1 MSHKNTYFSR
11 PHGNLFV
18 ILQTVYDIQTMK
30 RQLKIWLECFRL
42 RTLPVSL
49 SGVVIAIGLAVW
61 YGHFKWIPA
70 VLCLVFALLAQIAS
84 NTANEYFDYLKGTDK
99 PGRVGPRRGVT
110 EGDIRPDTLRN
121 VTFGLLALAGIVGC
135 GLIPY
140 GGWWL
145 LPVGIVIALG
155 ALAYST
161 GPYPLSYHGL
171 GELMVFI
178 FFGLV
183 PVNLTYYVMAL
194 QFHPVVI
201 LFSISIGLLG
211 VNVLLV
217 NNYRDV
223 EDDREAG
230 KRTSV
235 VLFGRKAAAFSYLL
249 NGYLGMAVLA
259 VFWFLIVVGRDMMLP
274 KWTLAIPVLY
284 LVLHTAT
291 WYKLTH
297 RDGAALNPLLGETAR
312 NMLIFT
318 LLLTIVFIIY
328 A

>member
-1 MSHKNTYFSR
+1 
-11 PHGNLFV
+11 
-18 ILQTVYDIQTMK
+18 MK
-30 RQLKIWLECFRL
+30 KQIKIWMECFRP
-42 RTLPVSL
+42 RTLPVSM
-49 SGVVIAIGLAVW
+49 SGVIIAIGLA
-61 YGHFKWIPA
+61 KWHHQFQWVPA
-70 VLCLVFALLAQIAS
+70 VLCLAFALLAQIAS

-110 EGDIRPDTLRN
+110 EGDIRPATLRN
-121 VTFGLLALAGIVGC
+121 VTFGLLALAGVVGC

-145 LPVGIVIALG
+145 LPVGIVIALA

-171 GELMVFI
+171 GELTVFI

-183 PVNLTYYVMAL
+183 PVNLTYYVMAHRFDPL
-194 QFHPVVI
+194 VL
-201 LFSISIGLLG
+201 LFSIAMGLLG

-230 KRTSV
+230 KRTQTV
-235 VLFGRKAAAFSYLL
+235 MRGRPVTAFAYLL
-249 NGYLGMAVLA
+249 NGYTGMAILA
-259 VFWFLIVVGRDMMLP
+259 VFWFMIGYMHLLP
-274 KWTLAIPVLY
+274 VWTLAIPVLY
-284 LVLHTAT
+284 LVMHTST
-291 WYKLTH
+291 WYKLRH

-318 LLLTIVFIIY
+318 ILFTIVFIIY
-328 A
+328 S

>member
-1 MSHKNTYFSR
+1 
-11 PHGNLFV
+11 
-18 ILQTVYDIQTMK
+18 MK

-49 SGVVIAIGLAVW
+49 SGVVIAIGLAQW
-61 YGHFKWIPA
+61 YGHFKWVPA
-70 VLCLVFALLAQIAS
+70 MLCLLFALLAQIVS
-84 NTANEYFDYLKGTDK
+84 NTANEYFDYLSGTDK

-110 EGDIRPDTLRN
+110 EGDISPRTLRN
-121 VTFGLLALAGIVGC
+121 VTIGLLALACAVGC
-135 GLIPY
+135 CLIPY

-145 LPVGIVIALG
+145 LPVGIVIVVA

-183 PVNLTYYVMAL
+183 PVNLTYYVQAL
-194 QFHPVVI
+194 RWDPLV
-201 LFSISIGLLG
+201 LLCSITTGLLA
-211 VNVLLV
+211 VNVLLI

-223 EDDREAG
+223 VDDREAG

-235 VLFGRKAAAFSYLL
+235 VIFGRPAAAFSYLL
-249 NGYLGMAVLA
+249 NGYMGMALLTVL
-259 VFWFLIVVGRDMMLP
+259 WLMIVLGRMPL
-274 KWTLAIPVLY
+274 WTLAIPVIY

-291 WYKLTH
+291 WYKLRH

-318 LLLTIVFIIY
+318 VLLTIAMIIY
-328 A
+328 S

>member
-1 MSHKNTYFSR
+1 M
-11 PHGNLFV
+11 
-18 ILQTVYDIQTMK
+18 
-30 RQLKIWLECFRL
+30 ECFRL
-42 RTLPVSL
+42 RTLPVSM
-49 SGVVIAIGLAVW
+49 SGVIIAIGIAKW
-61 YGHFKWIPA
+61 MGHFKWVPA
-70 VLCLVFALLAQIAS
+70 LLCLVFALLAQIVS

-110 EGDIRPDTLRN
+110 EGDIKPSTLRN
-121 VTFGLLALAGIVGC
+121 VTLGLMALAGIVGC

-145 LPVGIVIALG
+145 LPVGIVIGLA

-171 GELMVFI
+171 GELTVFI

-183 PVNLTYYVMAL
+183 PVNLTYFVQAL
-194 QFHPVVI
+194 RWDALP
-201 LFSISIGLLG
+201 LLMSITIGLLA
-211 VNVLLV
+211 VNVLLI

-223 EDDREAG
+223 DDDREAG

-235 VLFGRKAAAFSYLL
+235 VIFGRPAAALSYLI
-249 NGYLGMAVLA
+249 NGYAGMFSLSPVWLGIAL
-259 VFWFLIVVGRDMMLP
+259 GSNLP
-274 KWTLAIPVLY
+274 RWTLAIPVIY

-291 WYKLTH
+291 WYKLRH

-318 LLLTIVFIIY
+318 LLLTIALIIY
-328 A
+328 S

>member
-1 MSHKNTYFSR
+1 MN
-11 PHGNLFV
+11 
-18 ILQTVYDIQTMK
+18 

-49 SGVVIAIGLAVW
+49 SGVVIAIGLAKW
-61 YGHFKWIPA
+61 LGHFHWKPA
-70 VLCLVFALLAQIAS
+70 VLCLVFGLLAQIVS
-84 NTANEYFDYLKGTDK
+84 NTANEYFDFKKGTDK

-110 EGDIRPDTLRN
+110 EGDISPKTLRN
-121 VTFGLLALAGIVGC
+121 VTFGLLVLAGVVGC
-135 GLIPY
+135 CLIPF
-140 GGWWL
+140 GGWRL
-145 LPVGIVIALG
+145 LPMGIVIALA

-178 FFGLV
+178 FFGIV
-183 PVNLTYYVMAL
+183 PVNLTYYVQAL
-194 QFHPVVI
+194 RWDPMVI
-201 LFSISIGLLG
+201 LFSITIGLLA

-235 VLFGRKAAAFSYLL
+235 VIFGRQPASLAYLI
-249 NGYLGMAVLA
+249 NGFAGMGMLSALWVMIAVR
-259 VFWFLIVVGRDMMLP
+259 WGIGRSLP
-274 KWTLAIPVLY
+274 VWTLAIPVLY
-284 LVLHTAT
+284 LIMHTFT
-291 WYKLTH
+291 WYKLTR

-318 LLLTIVFIIY
+318 LLFTIIFFIY
-328 A
+328 S

>member
-1 MSHKNTYFSR
+1 MKNK
-11 PHGNLFV
+11 
-18 ILQTVYDIQTMK
+18 I
-30 RQLKIWLECFRL
+30 KIWLECFRL

-49 SGVVIAIGLAVW
+49 SGVIIAIGLAVW
-61 YGHFKWIPA
+61 HGHFKWVPA
-70 VLCLVFALLAQIAS
+70 VLCLVFAVLAQIVS
-84 NTANEYFDYLKGTDK
+84 NTANEYFDYLQGADK

-110 EGDIRPDTLRN
+110 EGDIKPTTLRN
-121 VTFGLLALAGIVGC
+121 VTFSLLALACAVGC
-135 GLIPY
+135 CLIPY

-145 LPVGIVIALG
+145 LPVGIIIALA

-171 GELMVFI
+171 GELTVFI

-183 PVNLTYYVMAL
+183 PVNLTYYVQALRIDPLVVMA
-194 QFHPVVI
+194 
-201 LFSISIGLLG
+201 SITIGLLG

-235 VLFGRKAAAFSYLL
+235 VIVGRAPAALAYLI
-249 NGYLGMAVLA
+249 NGYAGMGMLSVLWVMIVLGKVMPLWVL
-259 VFWFLIVVGRDMMLP
+259 V
-274 KWTLAIPVLY
+274 IPVIY

-297 RDGAALNPLLGETAR
+297 REGSALNPLLGETAR

-318 LLLTIVFIIY
+318 LLMTIILIIY
-328 A
+328 S

>member
-1 MSHKNTYFSR
+1 MKNK
-11 PHGNLFV
+11 
-18 ILQTVYDIQTMK
+18 I
-30 RQLKIWLECFRL
+30 KIWLECFRL

-49 SGVVIAIGLAVW
+49 SGVIIAIGLAVW
-61 YGHFKWIPA
+61 HGHFKWVPA
-70 VLCLVFALLAQIAS
+70 VLCLVFAVLAQIVS
-84 NTANEYFDYLKGTDK
+84 NTANEYFDYLQGADK

-110 EGDIRPDTLRN
+110 EGDIKPTTLRN
-121 VTFGLLALAGIVGC
+121 VTFGLLALACAVGC
-135 GLIPY
+135 CLIPY

-145 LPVGIVIALG
+145 LPVGIIIALA

-171 GELMVFI
+171 GELTVFI

-183 PVNLTYYVMAL
+183 PVNLTYYVQAL
-194 QFHPVVI
+194 RIDPLVV
-201 LFSISIGLLG
+201 LASITIGLLG

-235 VLFGRKAAAFSYLL
+235 VIFGRAPAALAYLI
-249 NGYLGMAVLA
+249 NGYAGMGMLSVLWVMIVLGKVMPLWVL
-259 VFWFLIVVGRDMMLP
+259 V
-274 KWTLAIPVLY
+274 IPVIY

-297 RDGAALNPLLGETAR
+297 REGSALNPLLGETAR

-318 LLLTIVFIIY
+318 LLMTIILIIY
-328 A
+328 S

>member
-1 MSHKNTYFSR
+1 MKNK
-11 PHGNLFV
+11 
-18 ILQTVYDIQTMK
+18 I
-30 RQLKIWLECFRL
+30 KIWLECFRL

-49 SGVVIAIGLAVW
+49 SGVIIAIGLAVW
-61 YGHFKWIPA
+61 HGHFKWVPA
-70 VLCLVFALLAQIAS
+70 VICLVFAVMAQIVS
-84 NTANEYFDYLKGTDK
+84 NTANEYFDYLQGADK

-110 EGDIRPDTLRN
+110 EGDIKPTTLRN
-121 VTFGLLALAGIVGC
+121 VTFGLLALACAVGC
-135 GLIPY
+135 CLIPY

-145 LPVGIVIALG
+145 LPVGIIIALA

-171 GELMVFI
+171 GELTVFI

-183 PVNLTYYVMAL
+183 PVNLTYYVQALRIDPLVVMA
-194 QFHPVVI
+194 
-201 LFSISIGLLG
+201 SITIGLLG

-235 VLFGRKAAAFSYLL
+235 VIFGRAPAALAYLI
-249 NGYLGMAVLA
+249 NGYAGMGMLSVLWVMIVLGKVMPLWVL
-259 VFWFLIVVGRDMMLP
+259 V
-274 KWTLAIPVLY
+274 IPVIY

-297 RDGAALNPLLGETAR
+297 REGSALNPLLGETAR

-318 LLLTIVFIIY
+318 LLMTIILIIY
-328 A
+328 S

>member
-1 MSHKNTYFSR
+1 M
-11 PHGNLFV
+11 
-18 ILQTVYDIQTMK
+18 
-30 RQLKIWLECFRL
+30 ECFRL
-42 RTLPVSL
+42 RTLPVSM
-49 SGVVIAIGLAVW
+49 SGVIIAIGIAKW
-61 YGHFKWIPA
+61 MGHFKWVPA
-70 VLCLVFALLAQIAS
+70 LLCLVFALLAQIVS

-110 EGDIRPDTLRN
+110 EGDIKPSTLRN
-121 VTFGLLALAGIVGC
+121 VTLGLMALAGIVGC

-145 LPVGIVIALG
+145 LPIGIVIGLA

-171 GELMVFI
+171 GELTVFI

-183 PVNLTYYVMAL
+183 PVNLTYFVQALRWDGMPLVM
-194 QFHPVVI
+194 
-201 LFSISIGLLG
+201 SITIGLLA
-211 VNVLLV
+211 VNVLLI

-223 EDDREAG
+223 DDDREAG

-235 VLFGRKAAAFSYLL
+235 VIFGRPAAALSYLI
-249 NGYLGMAVLA
+249 NGYAGMFFLSPVWLGIAL
-259 VFWFLIVVGRDMMLP
+259 GSNLP
-274 KWTLAIPVLY
+274 RWTLAIPVIY

-291 WYKLTH
+291 WYKLRH

-318 LLLTIVFIIY
+318 LLLTIALIIY
-328 A
+328 S

>member
-1 MSHKNTYFSR
+1 
-11 PHGNLFV
+11 
-18 ILQTVYDIQTMK
+18 MK
-30 RQLKIWLECFRL
+30 KQIKIWMECFRP
-42 RTLPVSL
+42 RTLPVSM
-49 SGVVIAIGLAVW
+49 SGVIIAIGLA
-61 YGHFKWIPA
+61 KWHHQFQWVPA
-70 VLCLVFALLAQIAS
+70 VLCLAFALLAQIAS
-84 NTANEYFDYLKGTDK
+84 NTANEYFDYLKGADK

-110 EGDIRPDTLRN
+110 EGDIRPATLRN
-121 VTFGLLALAGIVGC
+121 VTFGLLALAGVVGC

-145 LPVGIVIALG
+145 LPVGIVIALA

-171 GELMVFI
+171 GELTVFI

-183 PVNLTYYVMAL
+183 PVNLTYYVMAHRFDPL
-194 QFHPVVI
+194 VL
-201 LFSISIGLLG
+201 LFSIAMGLLG

-230 KRTSV
+230 KRTQTV
-235 VLFGRKAAAFSYLL
+235 MRGRPVTAFAYLL
-249 NGYLGMAVLA
+249 NGYTGMAILA
-259 VFWFLIVVGRDMMLP
+259 VFWFMIGYMHLLP
-274 KWTLAIPVLY
+274 AWTLAIPVLY
-284 LVLHTAT
+284 LGMHTST
-291 WYKLTH
+291 WNKLRH

-318 LLLTIVFIIY
+318 ILFTIVFIIY
-328 A
+328 S

>member
-1 MSHKNTYFSR
+1 
-11 PHGNLFV
+11 
-18 ILQTVYDIQTMK
+18 MK
-30 RQLKIWLECFRL
+30 QKIKIWLECFRL

-49 SGVVIAIGLAVW
+49 SGVIIAIGLAKW
-61 YGHFKWIPA
+61 HHHFQWKPA
-70 VLCLVFALLAQIAS
+70 LLCLVFAVLAQIVS
-84 NTANEYFDYLKGTDK
+84 NTANEYFDYLRGTDK

-110 EGDIRPDTLRN
+110 EGDIKPSTLRN

-135 GLIPY
+135 CLIPY

-145 LPVGIVIALG
+145 LPVGIVIALA

-171 GELMVFI
+171 GELTVFI

-194 QFHPVVI
+194 RWDPLVV
-201 LFSISIGLLG
+201 LFSITIGLLG
-211 VNVLLV
+211 VNVLLI

-223 EDDREAG
+223 EDDRAAG
-230 KRTSV
+230 KKTQT
-235 VLFGRKAAAFSYLL
+235 VLKGRPLTAFAYFV
-249 NGYLGMAVLA
+249 NGYAGMAILTT
-259 VFWFLIVVGRDMMLP
+259 FWLMIILNRGLLLP
-274 KWTLAIPVLY
+274 LWTLAIPVLY
-284 LVLHTAT
+284 LILHTAT
-291 WYKLTH
+291 WNKLRH

-318 LLLTIVFIIY
+318 LLSTIVFIIY
-328 A
+328 S

>member
-1 MSHKNTYFSR
+1 MN
-11 PHGNLFV
+11 
-18 ILQTVYDIQTMK
+18 

-49 SGVVIAIGLAVW
+49 SGVVIAIGLAKW
-61 YGHFKWIPA
+61 LGHFHWKPA
-70 VLCLVFALLAQIAS
+70 VLCLAFGLLAQIVS
-84 NTANEYFDYLKGTDK
+84 NTANEYFDFKKGTDK

-110 EGDIRPDTLRN
+110 EGDISPKTLRN
-121 VTFGLLALAGIVGC
+121 VTFGLLVLAGVVGC
-135 GLIPY
+135 CLIPF

-145 LPVGIVIALG
+145 LPMGIVIALA

-178 FFGLV
+178 FFGIV
-183 PVNLTYYVMAL
+183 PVNLTYYVQAL
-194 QFHPVVI
+194 RWDPMVI
-201 LFSISIGLLG
+201 LFSITIGLLA

-235 VLFGRKAAAFSYLL
+235 VIFGRQPASLAYLI
-249 NGYLGMAVLA
+249 NGFAGMGMLSALWVMIAVR
-259 VFWFLIVVGRDMMLP
+259 WGIGRSLP
-274 KWTLAIPVLY
+274 VWTLAIPVLY
-284 LVLHTAT
+284 LIMHTFT
-291 WYKLTH
+291 WYKLTR

-318 LLLTIVFIIY
+318 LLFTIIFFVY
-328 A
+328 S

>member
-1 MSHKNTYFSR
+1 
-11 PHGNLFV
+11 
-18 ILQTVYDIQTMK
+18 MK
-30 RQLKIWLECFRL
+30 QRIKIWLECFRL

-49 SGVVIAIGLAVW
+49 SGVIIAIGLAKFHHEFRWV
-61 YGHFKWIPA
+61 PA
-70 VLCLVFALLAQIAS
+70 LLCLVFALLAQVVS
-84 NTANEYFDYLKGTDK
+84 NMANEYFDYLKGTDK

-110 EGDIRPDTLRN
+110 EGDIKPMTLRN
-121 VTFGLLALAGIVGC
+121 ATFGLLAVTCIVGC
-135 GLIPY
+135 CLIPY

-145 LPVGIVIALG
+145 LPVGIVIALA

-171 GELMVFI
+171 GELTVFI

-183 PVNLTYYVMAL
+183 PVNLTYYVQAL
-194 QFHPVVI
+194 RFDPIV
-201 LFSISIGLLG
+201 LLMSITIGLLG

-223 EDDREAG
+223 DDDREAG

-235 VLFGRKAAAFSYLL
+235 VLFGRKPAAFAYLL
-249 NGYLGMAVLA
+249 NGYMGMAVLTA
-259 VFWFLIVVGRDMMLP
+259 FWMLVALTRALP
-274 KWTLAIPVLY
+274 LWTLLVPVIY
-284 LVLHTAT
+284 LVLHTST
-291 WYKLTH
+291 WHKLTH

-318 LLLTIVFIIY
+318 LLLTIILIIY
-328 A
+328 SR

>member
-1 MSHKNTYFSR
+1 
-11 PHGNLFV
+11 
-18 ILQTVYDIQTMK
+18 MK

-42 RTLPVSL
+42 RTLPVSM
-49 SGVVIAIGLAVW
+49 SGVIIAIGIAKW
-61 YGHFKWIPA
+61 HHHFQWVPA
-70 VLCLVFALLAQIAS
+70 LLCLAFALLAQIAS
-84 NTANEYFDYLKGTDK
+84 NTANEYFDYLQGTDK

-110 EGDIRPDTLRN
+110 EGDISPKTLRN
-121 VTFGLLALAGIVGC
+121 VTFGLLALAGVVGC

-145 LPVGIVIALG
+145 LPVGIVIALA

-171 GELMVFI
+171 GELTVFI

-183 PVNLTYYVMAL
+183 PVNLTYYVMSL
-194 QFHPVVI
+194 RFDPLVI
-201 LFSISIGLLG
+201 LFSIAIGLMG

-230 KRTSV
+230 KKTQTVMR
-235 VLFGRKAAAFSYLL
+235 GRPITAYAYLL
-249 NGYLGMAVLA
+249 NGYLAMAILA
-259 VFWFLIVVGRDMMLP
+259 AFWVMIALGKLLP
-274 KWTLAIPVLY
+274 MWTLAVPVLY
-284 LVLHTAT
+284 LVMHTVT
-291 WYKLTH
+291 WYRLKH

-318 LLLTIVFIIY
+318 ILFTIIFIIY
-328 A
+328 S

>member
-1 MSHKNTYFSR
+1 
-11 PHGNLFV
+11 
-18 ILQTVYDIQTMK
+18 MK

-42 RTLPVSL
+42 RTLPVSM
-49 SGVVIAIGLAVW
+49 SGVIIAIGIAKW
-61 YGHFKWIPA
+61 HHQFKWLPA
-70 VLCLVFALLAQIAS
+70 LLCLAFALLAQIAS
-84 NTANEYFDYLKGTDK
+84 NTANEYFDFKKGTDK

-110 EGDIRPDTLRN
+110 EGDIRPETLRN
-121 VTFGLLALAGIVGC
+121 VTFGLLALAGVVGC
-135 GLIPY
+135 CLIPY

-145 LPVGIVIALG
+145 LPVGIVIALA

-171 GELMVFI
+171 GELTVFI

-194 QFHPVVI
+194 RFDPLVL
-201 LFSISIGLLG
+201 LFSIAIGLLG

-230 KRTSV
+230 KKTQTVMR
-235 VLFGRKAAAFSYLL
+235 GRPITAFAYLL
-249 NGYLGMAVLA
+249 NGYLGMAILA
-259 VFWFLIVVGRDMMLP
+259 VFWFMIGYMHLLP
-274 KWTLAIPVLY
+274 VWTLAIPVLY
-284 LVLHTAT
+284 LVMHTAT
-291 WYKLTH
+291 WYKLSH
-297 RDGAALNPLLGETAR
+297 RDGAALNPLLGATAR

-318 LLLTIVFIIY
+318 LLFTIVFIIY
-328 A
+328 S

>member
-1 MSHKNTYFSR
+1 M
-11 PHGNLFV
+11 
-18 ILQTVYDIQTMK
+18 TMK
-30 RQLKIWLECFRL
+30 KEIKIWLECFRL

-49 SGVVIAIGLAVW
+49 SGVVIAIGLALW
-61 YGHFKWIPA
+61 YHHFKLIPA
-70 VLCLVFALLAQIAS
+70 ALCLVFALLAQIVS
-84 NTANEYFDYLKGTDK
+84 NTANEYFDYLHGTDK

-110 EGDIRPDTLRN
+110 EGDIKPVTLRN
-121 VTFGLLALAGIVGC
+121 VTIGLLALAGIVGC
-135 GLIPY
+135 CLIPY

-145 LPVGIVIALG
+145 LPVGIVIALA

-194 QFHPVVI
+194 RWDPVVI
-201 LFSISIGLLG
+201 LFSAAIGMMG

-223 EDDREAG
+223 DDDRAAG
-230 KRTSV
+230 KKTQTV
-235 VLFGRKAAAFSYLL
+235 IWGRPATAFAYLC
-249 NGYLGMAVLA
+249 NGYCAIAILTSFWIMIALFKVLP
-259 VFWFLIVVGRDMMLP
+259 V
-274 KWTLAIPVLY
+274 WTLLIPVAY
-284 LVLHTAT
+284 LVMHTVT
-291 WYKLTH
+291 WNQL
-297 RDGAALNPLLGETAR
+297 RQREGAALNPLLGATAR

-318 LLLTIVFIIY
+318 LLFTIVFIIY
-328 A
+328 S

>member
-1 MSHKNTYFSR
+1 M
-11 PHGNLFV
+11 
-18 ILQTVYDIQTMK
+18 
-30 RQLKIWLECFRL
+30 ECFRL
-42 RTLPVSL
+42 RTLPVSM
-49 SGVVIAIGLAVW
+49 SGVIIAIGIAKW
-61 YGHFKWIPA
+61 MGHFKWVPA
-70 VLCLVFALLAQIAS
+70 LLCLVFALLAQIVS

-110 EGDIRPDTLRN
+110 EGDIKPSTLRN
-121 VTFGLLALAGIVGC
+121 VTLGLMALAGIVGC

-145 LPVGIVIALG
+145 LPVGIVIGLA

-171 GELMVFI
+171 GELTVFI

-183 PVNLTYYVMAL
+183 PVNLTYFVQAL
-194 QFHPVVI
+194 RWDALP
-201 LFSISIGLLG
+201 LLMSITIGLLA
-211 VNVLLV
+211 VNVLLI

-223 EDDREAG
+223 DDDREAG

-235 VLFGRKAAAFSYLL
+235 VIFGRPAAALSYLI
-249 NGYLGMAVLA
+249 NGYAGMVFLSPVWLGIAL
-259 VFWFLIVVGRDMMLP
+259 GSNLP
-274 KWTLAIPVLY
+274 RWTLAIPVIY

-291 WYKLTH
+291 WYKLRH

-318 LLLTIVFIIY
+318 LLLTIALIIY
-328 A
+328 S

>member
-1 MSHKNTYFSR
+1 M
-11 PHGNLFV
+11 
-18 ILQTVYDIQTMK
+18 
-30 RQLKIWLECFRL
+30 
-42 RTLPVSL
+42 
-49 SGVVIAIGLAVW
+49 SGVIIAIGIAMWHHRFLWV
-61 YGHFKWIPA
+61 PA
-70 VLCLVFALLAQIAS
+70 LLCLAFALLAQIAS

-110 EGDIRPDTLRN
+110 EGDISPKTLRN
-121 VTFGLLALAGIVGC
+121 VTFGLLALADVVGC

-145 LPVGIVIALG
+145 LPVGIVIALA

-171 GELMVFI
+171 GELTVFI

-183 PVNLTYYVMAL
+183 PVNLTYYVMAHRFDPL
-194 QFHPVVI
+194 VV
-201 LFSISIGLLG
+201 LFSIAIGLLG

-230 KRTSV
+230 KMTQTVMR
-235 VLFGRKAAAFSYLL
+235 GRPITAYAYLL
-249 NGYLGMAVLA
+249 NGYIGMAILAAFWVMIIMGKVLT
-259 VFWFLIVVGRDMMLP
+259 L
-274 KWTLAIPVLY
+274 WTLLIPVLY
-284 LVLHTAT
+284 LVMHTIT
-291 WYKLTH
+291 WYRLKH
-297 RDGAALNPLLGETAR
+297 RDGAALNPLLGATAR

-318 LLLTIVFIIY
+318 ILFTIVFIIY
-328 A
+328 S